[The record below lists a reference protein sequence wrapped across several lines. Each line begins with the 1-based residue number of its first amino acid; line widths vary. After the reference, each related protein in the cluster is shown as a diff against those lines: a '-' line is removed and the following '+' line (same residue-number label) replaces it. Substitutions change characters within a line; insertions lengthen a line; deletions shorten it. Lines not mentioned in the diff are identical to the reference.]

1 MGHPFHWKRLMIVIL
16 LAMFFLIQPKT
27 RAEDWSNRLEMR
39 VYDGFMR
46 REIKTWNGLEAGG
59 GNYSCMFLRSD
70 VQGTITGQKL
80 EAGTPVYCV
89 EPGTSIHNNAQ
100 MTASPDGA
108 QNLTE
113 LTNPTLT
120 NEGDIEKMIGRILLY
135 GGNWHWGGWVK
146 PMAQGGGL
154 ETYLATQA
162 LIWET
167 VIGERDET
175 FTHIAKPT
183 WAAADSQNAKELYSG
198 IGTYATT
205 FQQEYAR
212 IEMAVQ
218 NHMKRPSFTYAT
230 AVEALDNT
238 RRIQNRSVTLDDA
251 NEIVSS
257 YQFIAQGCQIDSFGN
272 SLRITLDE
280 ANDSVLATGL
290 KQSAGNTEIPLLWTT
305 STAGERTQTCITP
318 AGTGADTVSAYVA
331 LQLST
336 GDLEIEKV
344 TKNNDGKRDGF
355 TFGVFADEECL
366 DQIDTLI
373 SDQRGI
379 AAKTG
384 LLPGTYWIKEI
395 GVPQEFIIA
404 CDNPQKVV
412 IEGEKTAAVAFQN
425 IRKRGE
431 IILRKI
437 NRNPELGEYSLQGA
451 VYGLY
456 AAETIRDANG
466 KTCFEVGQEVDRATT
481 DEAGIGK
488 FTNIR
493 LGRYYVKELTAPSGY
508 ILDTTPYD
516 VVLSAEDGQEEILRK
531 RIDCYEYPQTGQIFL
546 SKYSADNAVTTENL
560 SYSLAGAEF
569 RVYRDAECTVQ
580 ADVLITDEEG
590 KATSANLPLG
600 TYYVKEIHASPGYQ
614 VSDEA
619 YVVKLQYGG
628 QTVDLVKAH
637 LNIPQKP
644 QYGQISIIKQDSETG
659 SEPQGDADLGG
670 AVYEIHCQE
679 PDGELVETIQAGEGE
694 TIAYSSDALPLG
706 TYYVIEKQPP
716 QGYTLNSEAVR
727 VEVAYEGELVEIAR
741 KQVCIQDRV
750 IQGKISLTKFADT
763 TLAGPWA
770 DRKPLQG
777 VMFGI
782 YRKSD
787 NTEITTMKTNEMGY
801 AQSDW
806 LPYGRY
812 CVREIQPLEGYGA
825 IEDFDVEI
833 REDQKIYYYIL
844 ENQPIQSYVRIEK
857 RDTAT
862 GEVIPAAGAKFQLVN
877 EKTGEEV
884 RYKIYYPKEQWLCEF
899 ETDDSGTLTL
909 PGPLGYGRYLLYE
922 KEAPDGYILNENP
935 IQFSVEAD
943 IESPIVVSFYDQVAK
958 GDIEIVKTG
967 DVLSDTYVEETEYGL
982 LYHPIYEERGL
993 EGASFEIIAAEDIY
1007 TPDHTK
1013 QAVKGEIVD
1022 TITTGVDGRA
1032 KSRKLYLGR
1041 YLVRE
1046 ITAPSGFV
1054 RDAAVYT
1061 VELQYQDQTTEV
1073 ITEMVA
1079 MENRRQRAIVQ
1090 VEKAAEQ
1097 VIWCE
1102 NGPRYKYE
1110 PGEGFVFGLYAA
1122 QNYLS
1127 AQKKTSIIPKD
1138 SLVDILITGQ
1148 DGIAKSKTDLPLGE
1162 YYLKELD
1169 GPSGYRTADT
1179 TYNVE
1184 ASYRGADTSEFLVT
1198 PRDEGGETMQIE
1210 NELIK
1215 KRIQVLKV
1223 EDGGETGLEG
1233 AEYQVRTLDGML
1245 IETLKTDERG
1255 SALSTYLPLGEY
1267 ELIEVTPPPGFVVDS
1282 QVSQVSL
1289 DIDSPNITTIHRVN
1303 HPTTWKILKA
1313 DALTGKALEGAE
1325 LEILD
1330 ERGQSLMCQTTDSSG
1345 LVEITGLLP
1354 GRYTFREIRQPNGY
1368 QLDVGVYHFWID
1380 EDGGG
1385 HGDSLLFNQPVEWTI
1400 RKMDTCS
1407 SEPLAGARIRIK
1419 AMSNGETIEKVTDA
1433 EGRIHLQHLLEG
1445 VYTFQEIRQPDGY
1458 RVDPRRYQFEVYA
1471 DGTVKGVNA
1480 IWNEPAVWRIWK
1492 QDQQTGKGLQGAKI
1506 ALYDSHG
1513 VQLLTVETNEE
1524 GYVEFAY
1531 LMPGRYYFCE
1541 IVAPPDYQLNDA
1553 TYQFEVLEDGRIQGD
1568 SIVFN
1573 DKIINPKTGD
1583 SDILA
1588 RTVLLGLG
1596 MMVAIGGIIAL
1607 KIRSRRR
1614 RNPIR

>member
-1 MGHPFHWKRLMIVIL
+1 
-16 LAMFFLIQPKT
+16 MFVLIQPKT
-27 RAEDWSNRLEMR
+27 RAEDWSNRLDMR

-46 REIKTWNGLEAGG
+46 REIKTWNGVEAGG

-89 EPGTSIHNNAQ
+89 EPGTRIHNNAQ
-100 MTASPDGA
+100 MTANPDGP

-120 NEGDIEKMIGRILLY
+120 NKGDIEKIIGRILLY

-167 VIGERDET
+167 VIGERDDT

-198 IGTYATT
+198 IETYETT

-230 AVEALDNT
+230 AVEAMDNT
-238 RRIQNRSVTLDDA
+238 RRVQNRSVTLDDA
-251 NEIVSS
+251 NGIVSS
-257 YQFIAQGCQIDSFGN
+257 YQFIATGAQIDSIGN
-272 SLRITLDE
+272 SLKITLHE
-280 ANDSVLATGL
+280 ATDSVLATGQ

-331 LQLST
+331 LQLTT

-355 TFGVFADEECL
+355 TFGVFTDAECL

-373 SDQRGI
+373 SDQKGI

-404 CDNPQKVV
+404 SDNPQKVV
-412 IEGEKTAAVAFQN
+412 IEGEKTATVTFQN
-425 IRKRGE
+425 NRKRGE

-437 NRNPELGEYSLQGA
+437 NRKPEWGEYSLQGA

-466 KTCFEVGQEVDRATT
+466 KTWYEAGQEVDRTAT

-488 FTNIR
+488 FTDIR
-493 LGRYYVKELTAPSGY
+493 LGRYYVKELAAPRGY

-516 VVLSAEDGQEEILRK
+516 VALLAEDGQEEILRK
-531 RIDCYEYPQTGQIFL
+531 RIDVYEQPQTGQILL
-546 SKYSADNAVTTENL
+546 SKYSADSAVTDENG

-580 ADVLITDEEG
+580 ADVMITDEEG
-590 KATSANLPLG
+590 KAVSANLPLG

-614 VSDEA
+614 VSEKP
-619 YVVKLQYGG
+619 YVVRLQYGG
-628 QTVDLVKAH
+628 QTANLVKAH

-644 QYGQISIIKQDSETG
+644 QYGQISIVKQDSETG

-670 AVYEIHCQE
+670 AVYEIHYQE

-694 TIAYSSDALPLG
+694 VIAYSSDALPLG

-716 QGYTLNSEAVR
+716 QGYTLNSEALR
-727 VEVAYEGELVEIAR
+727 VEVAYEGERVEIAR

-763 TLAGPWA
+763 APAGQGA
-770 DRKPLQG
+770 ARKPLQG
-777 VMFGI
+777 VVFGI

-787 NTEITTMKTNEMGY
+787 NAEVATVKTNEMGY

-812 CVREIQPLEGYGA
+812 CVREIQPLEGYGD
-825 IEDFDVEI
+825 IEEFDVEI
-833 REDQKIYYYIL
+833 WEDQKTYYYIL
-844 ENQPIQSYVRIEK
+844 ENHPIQSYVRIEK
-857 RDTAT
+857 RDAAT
-862 GEVIPAAGAKFQLVN
+862 GEVIPVAGAKFQMVN

-884 RYKIYYPKEQWLCEF
+884 RYKIYYPTEQWLCEF

-909 PGPLGYGRYLLYE
+909 PGPLGYGRYPLYE
-922 KEAPDGYILNENP
+922 KKAPDGYILNENP
-935 IQFSVEAD
+935 VQFSVETD
-943 IESPIVVSFYDQVAK
+943 IESPIVVSFFDQAAK
-958 GDIEIVKTG
+958 GEIEVVKTG
-967 DVLSDTYVEETEYGL
+967 EILSDTYVEKTDYGL
-982 LYHPIYEERGL
+982 LYHPIYEKRGL

-1013 QAVKGEIVD
+1013 QVEKGEIVD

-1032 KSRKLYLGR
+1032 KSGKLYLGR
-1041 YLVRE
+1041 YRVRE
-1046 ITAPSGFV
+1046 VTAPPGFV
-1054 RDAAVYT
+1054 RDTAVNT
-1061 VELQYQDQTTEV
+1061 VELRYQDQTAEV
-1073 ITEMVA
+1073 ITETVA

-1090 VEKAAEQ
+1090 VQKAAEQ
-1097 VIWCE
+1097 VVWCE
-1102 NGPRYKYE
+1102 NGPQYQYG

-1122 QNYLS
+1122 QNFFS
-1127 AQKKTSIIPKD
+1127 TQKETAIIPQD

-1148 DGIAKSKTDLPLGE
+1148 DGSAKSKTDLPLGE
-1162 YYLKELD
+1162 YYLRELD
-1169 GPSGYRTADT
+1169 GPLGYLAADT
-1179 TYNVE
+1179 TYNVD

-1198 PRDEGGETMQIE
+1198 PRDEEGETMQIE

-1215 KRIQVLKV
+1215 KRIHVLKV
-1223 EDGGETGLEG
+1223 EDGGEIGLEG

-1245 IETLKTDERG
+1245 VETLKTDERG

-1267 ELIEVTPPPGFVVDS
+1267 ELIEVTPPPGFALDS
-1282 QVSQVSL
+1282 QVSQVTL
-1289 DIDSPNITTIHRVN
+1289 DIESPDRITLHRIN
-1303 HPTTWKILKA
+1303 HPTTWKIQKS
-1313 DALTGKALEGAE
+1313 DVLTGKALEDAE

-1330 ERGQSLMCQTTDSSG
+1330 ERGRSLMCQTTDSSG

-1368 QLDVGVYHFWID
+1368 QLDQGVYHFWID
-1380 EDGGG
+1380 EDGRG
-1385 HGDSLLFNQPVEWTI
+1385 HGDSLLFNRPVEWTI
-1400 RKMDTCS
+1400 QKMDTYS
-1407 SEPLAGARIRIK
+1407 SEPLAGARLRIK
-1419 AMSNGETIEKVTDA
+1419 AMSSGETIEKVTDA
-1433 EGRIHLQHLLEG
+1433 EGRIHLQNLLEG

-1458 RVDPRRYQFEVYA
+1458 RVDPRQYQFEVYA
-1471 DGTVKGVNA
+1471 DGSVKGVKE

-1492 QDQQTGKGLQGAKI
+1492 QDQQTGKELQGAKI
-1506 ALYDSHG
+1506 GLYDSHG

-1524 GYVEFAY
+1524 GYVDFSY
-1531 LMPGRYYFCE
+1531 LTPGRYYFCE

-1553 TYQFEVLEDGRIQGD
+1553 TYQFEVLEDGTIQGD
-1568 SIVFN
+1568 SIVLN
-1573 DKIINPKTGD
+1573 DRMANPKTGD
-1583 SDILA
+1583 SNTLVRI
-1588 RTVLLGLG
+1588 VLLGLG
-1596 MMVAIGGIIAL
+1596 MMASIGGIIAL

-1614 RNPIR
+1614 WKS